1 MRATAKC
8 RSRQHACS
16 YDASSTMAKNRRQF
30 PVAKAARHVIANLA
44 SFVAN
49 VRTPTRLKSPAN
61 SLVPSRR
68 RTHSSID
75 TNLPTRST
83 CRSSSNPNSAYAL
96 SNIPNVFPS
105 CRSRSAAAPKSSS
118 LASASRSASLVTAR
132 TIMRSSNAQHLP
144 HATGSSA
151 NNPCIAKSCRT
162 ARSRSS
168 QNAFALASAFA
179 DADAD
184 ALVDARRA
192 SSSARN
198 KWSTVRSHASSVRTR
213 AASSVP
219 ATTVRANRFTILDAS
234 ASPAPFAPPRS
245 SACASPRVARAR
257 ASASGHIASHAPR
270 MATRDARRRTLA
282 RASSRVA
289 AR

>member
-1 MRATAKC
+1 
-8 RSRQHACS
+8 
-16 YDASSTMAKNRRQF
+16 
-30 PVAKAARHVIANLA
+30 
-44 SFVAN
+44 
-49 VRTPTRLKSPAN
+49 
-61 SLVPSRR
+61 
-68 RTHSSID
+68 
-75 TNLPTRST
+75 
-83 CRSSSNPNSAYAL
+83 
-96 SNIPNVFPS
+96 
-105 CRSRSAAAPKSSS
+105 
-118 LASASRSASLVTAR
+118 
-132 TIMRSSNAQHLP
+132 MRSSNAQHLP

-219 ATTVRANRFTILDAS
+219 ATTVARE
-234 ASPAPFAPPRS
+234 PFHHPR
-245 SACASPRVARAR
+245 RVGVARAVR
-257 ASASGHIASHAPR
+257 AAALER
-270 MATRDARRRTLA
+270 V
-282 RASSRVA
+282 RVA
-289 AR
+289 ARRARARLGVGAHRLARAAHGDARRAPPDTGARVVARRGAVGLNPKP